1 MEKEK
6 KQTNSP
12 ANKTKQKKVM
22 EHFELTE
29 NHTKENCF
37 IQAQVDEQMEKK
49 ISVQKAYSDTDIGH
63 RE

>member
-1 MEKEK
+1 
-6 KQTNSP
+6 
-12 ANKTKQKKVM
+12 M

-37 IQAQVDEQMEKK
+37 IQAQVDKQMEKK